1 MSNPEAQK
9 RADRIRSFLD
19 ELRQLEA
26 EQVVQLTG
34 AQRERLARYH
44 DDVLRDLAGRFD
56 IDTTDAQK
64 QMSWGMRIASFLGAL
79 ALCAAVSVFFR
90 RFWGLLSTPAKVA
103 LLLAAPIAALAATH
117 LAALRDRTLYFAS
130 ILGLVAFGCFVLD
143 LMMLG
148 DIFNITPSPKA
159 FLPWAAFGFLLAYTY
174 GPRILLVAG
183 VLALPGWLSATT
195 GT

>member
-1 MSNPEAQK
+1 MSQADAQK
-9 RADRIRSFLD
+9 RADRIRAFRE
-19 ELRQLEA
+19 ELRTLEA
-26 EQVVQLTG
+26 EGVLALPDGQKQS
-34 AQRERLARYH
+34 LARHH
-44 DDVLRDLAGRFD
+44 DETLRRLSQAFD

-79 ALCAAVSVFFR
+79 ALCAAVFLFFR
-90 RFWGLLSTPAKVA
+90 RFWGLLSTPAQVA
-103 LLLAAPIAALAATH
+103 VLLAAPILGLLGTH
-117 LAALRDRTLYFAS
+117 LAARRDRTLYFAS

-174 GPRILLVAG
+174 GPRILLA
-183 VLALPGWLSATT
+183 
-195 GT
+195 